1 VVEAWRGRLST
12 MTSDLRD
19 VRRRIT
25 DSARVTSPTDTARS
39 LQTQFPAELGCSTL
53 LTVDSTG
60 RYDWAR
66 HPFQPEDVAG
76 LDLRDLPLRPHN
88 DPPDGEPAGVCPLC
102 GAGNGGIL
110 LATEAGSWANGRAV
124 LVLGCSDRSS
134 SEIQVLAGEVAE
146 ACRTVFSERMPDWET
161 DRELEAWLDRTI
173 ESKAFQIV
181 FQPIVDMRSGRV
193 IAQEALARFDDGTP
207 PGEVLAAATVLN
219 RSVQLE
225 IALAGV
231 ALQQA
236 AALPLGV
243 RIHVNVSPA
252 TAMTSEIR
260 ELVATSARRVVL
272 EITENALFSSS
283 NAEILRSS
291 IPASCLLAADDV
303 GAGYAGM
310 AQLLEYRPDIVK
322 IDRAVVTQIDRDP
335 ARQALV
341 AGLVQFA
348 QATRSFVIAEGIERT
363 EEWQQLC
370 ELGVDFGQ
378 GYLFARPVGL
388 AEAVQ
393 MSSCVR
399 HEATPVKRSNIR
411 QLISS

>member
-1 VVEAWRGRLST
+1 
-12 MTSDLRD
+12 M
-19 VRRRIT
+19 
-25 DSARVTSPTDTARS
+25 
-39 LQTQFPAELGCSTL
+39 
-53 LTVDSTG
+53 
-60 RYDWAR
+60 
-66 HPFQPEDVAG
+66 
-76 LDLRDLPLRPHN
+76 
-88 DPPDGEPAGVCPLC
+88 
-102 GAGNGGIL
+102 
-110 LATEAGSWANGRAV
+110 
-124 LVLGCSDRSS
+124 
-134 SEIQVLAGEVAE
+134 
-146 ACRTVFSERMPDWET
+146 RT
-161 DRELEAWLDRTI
+161 
-173 ESKAFQIV
+173 
-181 FQPIVDMRSGRV
+181 GRV

-207 PGEVLAAATVLN
+207 PGEVFNAAKVLD
-219 RSVQLE
+219 RGVQLE
-225 IALAGV
+225 IALAGL

-252 TAMTSEIR
+252 TALTSEIR
-260 ELVATSARRVVL
+260 DLVATSARRVVL

-283 NAEILRSS
+283 NAELLRSS

-310 AQLLEYRPDIVK
+310 AQLLEYRPEIVK

-378 GYLFARPVGL
+378 GYLFARPVDL
-388 AEAVQ
+388 AEAAQ

-399 HEATPVKRSNIR
+399 HEATPVKPSSIR